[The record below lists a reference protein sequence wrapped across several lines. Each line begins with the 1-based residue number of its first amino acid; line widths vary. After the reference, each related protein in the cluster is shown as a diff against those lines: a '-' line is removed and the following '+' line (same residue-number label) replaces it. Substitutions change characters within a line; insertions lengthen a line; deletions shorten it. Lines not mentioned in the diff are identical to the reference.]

1 DPGINRNQGAGRR
14 GHHLIRILMDAAPEL
29 AALAKPVYVL
39 VLASQLELLL
49 LLHLQLL
56 LLLLLLL
63 ESPSASRWIARS
75 ISLRCSNSCHH
86 SRPMQS
92 SRCRSR
98 LPYDRTD
105 RWAHWWCWWLS
116 NCPCQDCNSC
126 RCSFC

>member
-1 DPGINRNQGAGRR
+1 
-14 GHHLIRILMDAAPEL
+14 MDAAPEL

-49 LLHLQLL
+49 LLLLHLQ
-56 LLLLLLL
+56 LLLLL

-98 LPYDRTD
+98 LPYARIGWWA
-105 RWAHWWCWWLS
+105 RWSW
-116 NCPCQDCNSC
+116 
-126 RCSFC
+126 